1 MDNSC
6 LLDLLIRCFA
16 MTEPE
21 DLNFTAFTDLCRLCS
36 LKSGPRLHI
45 FDKESEQRQILF
57 KLRTCLPTMISKD
70 DFLPKKI
77 CERCITRVEQLYEWR
92 QSCLSTDSAQN
103 NNAHQGHPSPPT
115 VSSTQHHYGTIN
127 SPIKVPQV
135 SSSTGGPDSTFTVPD
150 DVGMGFEGGVRV
162 LQSLGNWSPEVTNNI
177 PRPNLIPFTEP
188 YAEGGSMHPGTRL
201 KALQGTTIRKHPAI
215 KPTSSTNEGSKAF
228 ECTVCGK
235 GLARKDKLTI
245 HMRIHTGE
253 KPYVC
258 EVCNKAFARRDK
270 LVLHMNKLKHITPSN
285 IAPLGKRAISI
296 PQDTKPSQAE
306 IAAVAQQQHHQQPIQ
321 VCQVPGHTFTNSN
334 LVHTSAA
341 TAVAAA
347 TAGMVV
353 SWSCELCGRLFAT
366 RDEWSAHAKSHL
378 PDNKLLQDKMQQAT
392 QQHQVQDK
400 VHLSNQ
406 EKLQLLHHHNQN
418 QQILNGH
425 IATTSSVS
433 SATVV
438 NEGGGGG
445 YFTHGHNHYTQER
458 QHTHAHH
465 LCLMCRQEFTSKAE
479 FMFHVRGHF
488 EGKVSDIAT
497 ADVLARSLVDNSG
510 LCT

>member
-1 MDNSC
+1 M
-6 LLDLLIRCFA
+6 A
-16 MTEPE
+16 
-21 DLNFTAFTDLCRLCS
+21 
-36 LKSGPRLHI
+36 
-45 FDKESEQRQILF
+45 RQ
-57 KLRTCLPTMISKD
+57 
-70 DFLPKKI
+70 
-77 CERCITRVEQLYEWR
+77 
-92 QSCLSTDSAQN
+92 N
-103 NNAHQGHPSPPT
+103 GNAHQGHPSPPT
-115 VSSTQHHYGTIN
+115 VSSTQHHYATIN

-162 LQSLGNWSPEVTNNI
+162 LQSLGNWSPEVTHNI

-201 KALQGTTIRKHPAI
+201 KALQTTSVRKHPAI
-215 KPTSSTNEGSKAF
+215 KATSSTTEGSKAF

-285 IAPLGKRAISI
+285 IAPLGKRTITI
-296 PQDTKPSQAE
+296 PPF
-306 IAAVAQQQHHQQPIQ
+306 AALQN
-321 VCQVPGHTFTNSN
+321 TN

-341 TAVAAA
+341 SAAVAAA

-378 PDNKLLQDKMQQAT
+378 PDTKLLQDKMQQAT
-392 QQHQVQDK
+392 QHQQQEK

-425 IATTSSVS
+425 GIATASVS
-433 SATVV
+433 TATVV

-445 YFTHGHNHYTQER
+445 GGGAYFTHGHTHYAPER

-465 LCLMCRQEFTSKAE
+465 LCLMCRQEFAGKAE

-488 EGKVSDIAT
+488 EGKVSDIAA

>member
-45 FDKESEQRQILF
+45 FDKEAEQRQIIF
-57 KLRTCLPTMISKD
+57 KLRTCLPAMQISKD

-77 CERCITRVEQLYEWR
+77 CERCITRLEQLYEWR
-92 QSCLSTDSAQN
+92 QSVVTTDSVLRNYAESMRIQQAQN
-103 NNAHQGHPSPPT
+103 ASTHPGHPSPPT
-115 VSSTQHHYGTIN
+115 VSSTQHHYTTIN

-162 LQSLGNWSPEVTNNI
+162 LQSLGNWSPEVTNTI

-188 YAEGGSMHPGTRL
+188 YSEGGSMHPGTRL
-201 KALQGTTIRKHPAI
+201 KSLQGSTTVVRKHPAV
-215 KPTSSTNEGSKAF
+215 KPTSSTSEGNKAF

-270 LVLHMNKLKHITPSN
+270 L
-285 IAPLGKRAISI
+285 
-296 PQDTKPSQAE
+296 
-306 IAAVAQQQHHQQPIQ
+306 
-321 VCQVPGHTFTNSN
+321 NSN

-341 TAVAAA
+341 NAAVAAA

-366 RDEWSAHAKSHL
+366 REEWTAHAKSHL
-378 PDNKLLQDKMQQAT
+378 PDNKLLQDKMQAT
-392 QQHQVQDK
+392 QHQQQEK
-400 VHLSNQ
+400 VHLTNQ

-425 IATTSSVS
+425 GIAAASVS

-438 NEGGGGG
+438 NEANSGNSA
-445 YFTHGHNHYTQER
+445 YFTHGHTHYAPER
-458 QHTHAHH
+458 QHTHAQH
-465 LCLMCRQEFTSKAE
+465 LCLMCRQEFAGKAE

-488 EGKVSDIAT
+488 EGKVSDIAA